1 MLFRSAGFAVTVV
14 IAAQGYPA
22 SPRTG
27 DIVEGLADAAERV
40 GVDVFH
46 AGTSVSDDGEVVSAG
61 GRVLSVTAQGSTLVE
76 AREHAYAAVDLI
88 RLEGSHHRRDI
99 AARAADGRI
108 AL

>member
-1 MLFRSAGFAVTVV
+1 MLFRS
-14 IAAQGYPA
+14 
-22 SPRTG
+22 
-27 DIVEGLADAAERV
+27 AERV

-61 GRVLSVTAQGSTLVE
+61 GRVLSVTAHGTTLAE

-108 AL
+108 AP

>member
-1 MLFRSAGFAVTVV
+1 MERLPGADRRCDRFGSRNRLGN
-14 IAAQGYPA
+14 GN
-22 SPRTG
+22 
-27 DIVEGLADAAERV
+27 IVEGLADAAERV